1 MCGVKSKVL
10 RAFLSTT
17 PNSQLQPLQQDE
29 VEMLAER
36 FEIGGRVH
44 YGHFLHIFREMKEL
58 GQKNNRKAKSYKA
71 IDGSVQMQSARSRPS
86 VGISP
91 FRMSSEWAALKAEAV
106 KGNEMDKRREKERG
120 KESEKE
126 RIRDIKKSKNSSDTP
141 NNQLSL
147 LNADSKSDKPP
158 RRDTSDRTLGAD
170 SRNLGGGSGPNSA
183 RSDRDDKSEDMGGS
197 GGRPSPGSGGQM
209 RSMMDD
215 GNAKQT
221 SGNTTFPESKVVYS
235 GTNTPPPKPVRSVLG
250 QYEANMASAGKTDKM
265 DGRGNDDDDD
275 KAGSEHKSDY
285 LDSSKSSSK
294 SRKNDRSNT
303 SANKNQRSNN
313 DSGRELDT
321 GRDRHFS
328 MYNPNKSSTRS
339 RSKGRRYNNNS
350 NNNNDDD
357 NENDNENENDDYK
370 DDGTNHP
377 NSHNARNDEGNVTPE
392 NIPQNVPGNRMSWG
406 KSLFGRRKSKGP
418 EDPSV
423 KRGSLTVP
431 HPAHSPVE
439 KATRFMPTWMRSG
452 DSGSSSPVAL

>member
-1 MCGVKSKVL
+1 MTILGLSGMKV
-10 RAFLSTT
+10 RWIDDVPT
-17 PNSQLQPLQQDE
+17 N
-29 VEMLAER
+29 V
-36 FEIGGRVH
+36 
-44 YGHFLHIFREMKEL
+44 REAL
-58 GQKNNRKAKSYKA
+58 FS
-71 IDGSVQMQSARSRPS
+71 S
-86 VGISP
+86 ISENIKHTIENKYS
-91 FRMSSEWAALKAEAV
+91 M
-106 KGNEMDKRREKERG
+106 NRG
-120 KESEKE
+120 KNVRKMMV
-126 RIRDIKKSKNSSDTP
+126 
-141 NNQLSL
+141 
-147 LNADSKSDKPP
+147 DSKYLMTFQSVSNILYGLSSMGV
-158 RRDTSDRTLGAD
+158 RWGTMGAD

-328 MYNPNKSSTRS
+328 MYNQNKSSTRS

-370 DDGTNHP
+370 DDGTNYP